1 MSLTIRHFTDLE
13 NQRKHA
19 HCNRSATEVFGPT
32 EAFHVC
38 FFSVLCRATTRQ
50 DRLGVA
56 LRLTRLASNLT
67 KRHLNN
73 VIPDSCL
80 LHYLNSPPTAT
91 ERIANHTQY
100 DMAAFLSIT
109 SYVEDLDSIVRPR
122 GPATRT
128 GDGWSN
134 MTIDLHMQKD
144 ERQGS

>member
-1 MSLTIRHFTDLE
+1 MLIVTEAPRKSSGR
-13 NQRKHA
+13 RKH
-19 HCNRSATEVFGPT
+19 STYV
-32 EAFHVC
+32 
-38 FFSVLCRATTRQ
+38 FFSVLCRVTPPGKT
-50 DRLGVA
+50 RLGVA
-56 LRLTRLASNLT
+56 LRLTRLASSLT

-134 MTIDLHMQKD
+134 MTINLHMQKD